1 MKHYIYTLVISLF
14 FIHQSVAQDSLQ
26 RKYFILKIAPLAM
39 FDVDNTFQLATEH
52 RLSGNR
58 WTLSEEFGYGTGK
71 ANLWGNSFNS
81 TKSDFRENFRAKIEA
96 RRYKEAFTGRYAAYE
111 LFYKQVNDR
120 SSKSV
125 GRECENGSC
134 NYFETVSYPIN
145 KYVIG
150 LTAKLGYQIRIRNEL
165 KKNTNFVFDFYVGAG
180 LRRIIINH
188 HDTNQPGEDF
198 RIYGNRIF
206 DNSGLGY
213 SNARFNLPHL
223 ALGIKLGYI
232 IF

>member
-1 MKHYIYTLVISLF
+1 M
-14 FIHQSVAQDSLQ
+14 
-26 RKYFILKIAPLAM
+26 
-39 FDVDNTFQLATEH
+39 
-52 RLSGNR
+52 
-58 WTLSEEFGYGTGK
+58 
-71 ANLWGNSFNS
+71 
-81 TKSDFRENFRAKIEA
+81 
-96 RRYKEAFTGRYAAYE
+96 
-111 LFYKQVNDR
+111 
-120 SSKSV
+120 
-125 GRECENGSC
+125 
-134 NYFETVSYPIN
+134 
-145 KYVIG
+145 IG